1 MIVAV
6 NRAALDQVHGPGSW
20 IAVQDELSRYL
31 ASLQATGVLAWVVY
45 LDRPQDSGVAAA
57 PAGLGDA
64 GAAVRIVRATTAQAP
79 SARAVLLVGGDA
91 VIPSVRLPKEA
102 TLAGDTD
109 TAVPSDN
116 PYGTHVDTA
125 AAYLAPPL
133 AVGRIAAGRQDPVS
147 VLVAQ
152 LRRAREW
159 RTSGHTTAGA
169 LVLTNR
175 TWANASAAVAARM
188 PLSPV
193 SYTSP
198 AYEVTSPADLRRRHL
213 LFNLHGERMQA
224 AWFGRNEQGVAWR
237 AIAPSVVLQAEPSR
251 ATVFACNCY
260 GMDPGAASASQSIA
274 LAFMNRGA
282 ACVIAATGYAFGA
295 IQFRIEYAEELA
307 FNFFTLLSTEASAG
321 LALARA
327 RREYAAARAAS
338 SALARKTA
346 HQFVFLGDPLL

>member
-6 NRAALDQVHGPGSW
+6 HRAALDQVHGPGSW
-20 IAVQDELSRYL
+20 LALRDELSRYL
-31 ASLQATGVLAWVVY
+31 LALQAHGVPSSAVY
-45 LDRPQDSGVAAA
+45 LDRPPDSGVAAA
-57 PAGLGDA
+57 PAGIGDA
-64 GAAVRIVRATTAQAP
+64 GAAVRIVRAAMAQAP
-79 SARAVLLVGGDA
+79 AARAVLLVGGDA

-116 PYGTHVDTA
+116 PYGTSVDTA
-125 AAYLAPPL
+125 AAYLAPTL
-133 AVGRIAAGRQDPVS
+133 AVGRIAAGPKDSVD

-159 RTSGHTTAGA
+159 RSSGHTTAGA

-175 TWANASAAVAARM
+175 AWAGASAAVAARM
-188 PLSPV
+188 PLVPV

-213 LFNLHGERMQA
+213 LFNLHGERMQP
-224 AWFGRNEQGVAWR
+224 AWFGRNEQGASWR
-237 AIAPSVVLQAEPSR
+237 ALAPAVVLLAEPTR

-260 GMDPGAASASQSIA
+260 GMDPGAASVSQSVA

-295 IQFRIEYAEELA
+295 IQFLVEYAEELA
-307 FNFFTLLSTEASAG
+307 FRFFTLLPAEASAG

-327 RREYAAARAAS
+327 RREYASARAAS

-346 HQFVFLGDPLL
+346 QQFVFLGDPLL